1 MAGTLRALEP
11 QKYAHDG
18 RRVEVGDLD
27 RLLANL
33 TDNTLDLIA
42 TRFNAA
48 SGRLELRL
56 TNGGTLDIP
65 ITVIAGATDGNTR
78 VAVHDG
84 TDTIT
89 GTIASVVKMLINST
103 STTFN
108 QSAAANISTFSQGTT
123 SASLRVGNGTENSTL
138 SVVPANIEISHR
150 ATGTNNMESVSL
162 NPGEII
168 VGVYDN
174 LVIREKIILDKVNG
188 VTILSPFLDVE
199 IGAPTAGKQV
209 EITGGSTVVTISDAA
224 ISFVGTA
231 PLVFGGVTG
240 GTDQFLMGRG
250 PGVLN
255 TWMTPFTFGT
265 SALTAGTVNVTDAN
279 VVPTSKVFI
288 QSTSSNGATVRG
300 VLDVHGITTGGFSV
314 TSKDVATGLILNTDR
329 AAFTYMVVNIV

>member
-27 RLLANL
+27 RLLASL
-33 TDNTLDLIA
+33 TNNTLDLVA
-42 TRFNAA
+42 TRFNA
-48 SGRLELRL
+48 STGRLELRL
-56 TNGGTLDIP
+56 TNGGALDIP

-89 GTIASVVKMLINST
+89 GTIAGVVKMLINST

-150 ATGTNNMESVSL
+150 ATWTNNRESVSL

-188 VTILSPFLDVE
+188 VTILSPLLDVE
-199 IGAPTAGKQV
+199 IGATTAGKQV
-209 EITGGSTVVTISDAA
+209 EITAGTTVVTIKDAGIDFA
-224 ISFVGTA
+224 GTA
-231 PLVFGGVTG
+231 PLKLNNVA
-240 GTDQFLMGRG
+240 GTTTQFLMGNG
-250 PGVLN
+250 SAAN
-255 TWMTPFTFGT
+255 DWKEPFTFGT

-279 VVPTSKVFI
+279 VVSTSKVFI

-314 TSKDVATGLILNTDR
+314 TSKDVSTGLILNTDR